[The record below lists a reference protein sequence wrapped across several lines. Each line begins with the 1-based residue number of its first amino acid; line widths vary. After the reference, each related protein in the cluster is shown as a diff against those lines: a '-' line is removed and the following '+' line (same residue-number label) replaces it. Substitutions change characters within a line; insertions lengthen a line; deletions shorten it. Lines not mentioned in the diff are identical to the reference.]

1 MIDGHLLFLVQFMIL
16 LIIDRCQ
23 LVLHAILISYDV
35 QNFVIGKLMGA
46 ARLRFKP
53 IFNTLL
59 CPTFVRVEDENLKH
73 VVAFIL
79 AIYDHSELDF

>member
-16 LIIDRCQ
+16 LIDRCQ
-23 LVLHAILISYDV
+23 QVLHAILISYDV

-53 IFNTLL
+53 IFNSVL
-59 CPTFVRVEDENLKH
+59 CPTFVRVEDENL
-73 VVAFIL
+73 
-79 AIYDHSELDF
+79 